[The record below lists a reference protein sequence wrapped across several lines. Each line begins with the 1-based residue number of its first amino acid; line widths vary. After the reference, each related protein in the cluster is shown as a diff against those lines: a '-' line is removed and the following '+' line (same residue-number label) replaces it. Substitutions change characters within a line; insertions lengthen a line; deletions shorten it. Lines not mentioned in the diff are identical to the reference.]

1 MAGDVRHARSARL
14 EAFGVKLWRNSLS
27 LSGCSCALPVAGS
40 LATGSD
46 NGLRRLSRHSFANAQ
61 RCYPRPWSLPSA
73 GSAQPRQA
81 VRKRGARFGRSWL
94 HRICAIA
101 LCLAL
106 LPACSM
112 LRPKLPE
119 PVPIAVEPEPLT
131 CLDRLLEACPGVE
144 TVRPESCA
152 DAVVLAGDA
161 LTALL
166 ACQDRHA
173 ELVRC
178 VVEYQERN
186 P

>member
-1 MAGDVRHARSARL
+1 MT
-14 EAFGVKLWRNSLS
+14 WRQDGPPLQFAQRAS
-27 LSGCSCALPVAGS
+27 PVAGS
-40 LATGSD
+40 LETGSD
-46 NGLRRLSRHSFANAQ
+46 NALQRQSRPSYAPARRRSVRHL
-61 RCYPRPWSLPSA
+61 LPLNV
-73 GSAQPRQA
+73 GSAQPMQV
-81 VRKRGARFGRSWL
+81 VRKHGARFGRSWL

-101 LCLAL
+101 LCLML
-106 LPACSM
+106 LPGCSM

-119 PVPIAVEPEPLT
+119 PVPVAVKPEPLT
-131 CLDRLLEACPGVE
+131 CLDRLLQACEGVE
-144 TVRPESCA
+144 MVRPESCA

-186 P
+186 Q